1 MTQRVMEPASFTLDD
16 LSSILGIHMA
26 EREN

>member
-16 LSSILGIHMA
+16 LTSILGIHMT
-26 EREN
+26 ERKN